1 MTQIFTVC
9 NCFAIKNRQKISKN
23 MNSFKPAEKVTLEFQ
38 SPFITCLP
46 SSFWEER
53 GIMLTMDPWL
63 LRRLWTEPNTDAARR
78 QGTLPSFWCRSS
90 SKQIL
95 ALYLDS
101 LSTDENIIVLLNLR

>member
-53 GIMLTMDPWL
+53 GIMFTMDPYGGFGQSLTLTL
-63 LRRLWTEPNTDAARR
+63 L
-78 QGTLPSFWCRSS
+78 GG
-90 SKQIL
+90 K
-95 ALYLDS
+95 ALYHLFGVGQVVN
-101 LSTDENIIVLLNLR
+101 EFLLYT